1 MLLTLSSALHI
12 FAIPFFAMLSGR
24 FGRRP
29 VMIFGAV
36 LSIALIFP
44 MFAAFNSGNAF
55 LIGLGFIIGNP
66 IIQASMYGPVGAF
79 LADKYAPQD
88 RYTGVSVS
96 YQLGSVLSAGLSPL
110 ISTALVELN
119 NGWGSSNIAIYFIF
133 LAVVAAVSVWFVERK
148 ENNIVL
154 AKTTTKPAAAP
165 ADI

>member
-1 MLLTLSSALHI
+1 
-12 FAIPFFAMLSGR
+12 
-24 FGRRP
+24 
-29 VMIFGAV
+29 
-36 LSIALIFP
+36 
-44 MFAAFNSGNAF
+44 MFAAFNSGNTF
-55 LIGLGFIIGNP
+55 LIALGFILGNP

-96 YQLGSVLSAGLSPL
+96 YQLGSVLGAGLAPL
-110 ISTALVELN
+110 ISTALVELS

-154 AKTTTKPAAAP
+154 TKITTEPAPVSANS
-165 ADI
+165 